1 MIIKLLNK
9 TRNILSKVKD
19 GNTVKVHYTGT
30 LKDGSVF
37 DTSAERE
44 PLEFKLGEGQLIP
57 GFEKAVIGMEA
68 GESTKIDIP
77 VDEAYGEAR
86 EDLIINV
93 PKDQLPEDVE
103 PEVGMQLQV
112 NQPDGQPVPVRVA
125 EITDEELKLDAN
137 HPLAGKDLSFEIEV
151 VEIKD

>member
-1 MIIKLLNK
+1 M
-9 TRNILSKVKD
+9 SKVKD

-57 GFEKAVIGMEA
+57 GFEKAVIGLEE
-68 GESTKIDIP
+68 GEKTNVDIP
-77 VDEAYGEAR
+77 VDDAYGEAR

-93 PKDQLPEDVE
+93 PKEQLPDDVD

-112 NQPDGQPVPVRVA
+112 NQPDGKAVPVRIA
-125 EITDEELKLDAN
+125 EIGDEELTLDAN

-151 VEIKD
+151 VEVKE

>member
-1 MIIKLLNK
+1 
-9 TRNILSKVKD
+9 LSKVKD

-57 GFEKAVIGMEA
+57 GFEKAVIGMEE
-68 GESTKIDIP
+68 GESTEIDIP
-77 VDEAYGEAR
+77 VKEAYGEAR

-93 PKDQLPEDVE
+93 PKDQLPDDVE

-125 EITDEELKLDAN
+125 EITDDELKLDAN

-151 VEIKD
+151 VEVKN